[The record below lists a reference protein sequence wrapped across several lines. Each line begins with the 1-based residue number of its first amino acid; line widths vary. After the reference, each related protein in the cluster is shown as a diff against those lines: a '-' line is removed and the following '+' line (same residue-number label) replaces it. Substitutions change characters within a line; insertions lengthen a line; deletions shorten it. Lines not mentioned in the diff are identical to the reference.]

1 MIACKLPLVAG
12 LAALA
17 VLLAAPIAAQTP
29 AAQEPLSFD
38 RYRTDVERVFIAPR
52 GGGHGPGASPCV
64 TCHVESNTPMKLQEL
79 ETRSDGSVY
88 WTEDQSRKNFEVVS
102 RLVVPGRPERS
113 RLLLKA
119 LAVQAGGAP
128 YHVGGKFFNSQ
139 ADPEWRRMADWVKA
153 ATPAPEGS
161 IPAAPALDFEFFRT
175 CVQQLFISKRAGRME
190 CVNCHSGGGVRGFA
204 TALPADR
211 PYWTLDESKQ
221 NFEILSR
228 YIDAGHPESSRFL
241 MHPLAIEAGG
251 DPSHNGGRR
260 WTSKDDR
267 EWQMLAA
274 WVRGE
279 TPTACTIG

>member
-1 MIACKLPLVAG
+1 LLGALLTLTGVSVAS
-12 LAALA
+12 AD
-17 VLLAAPIAAQTP
+17 AQQT
-29 AAQEPLSFD
+29 PLSFE
-38 RYRTDVERVFIAPR
+38 RYRTDVERVFLAPR

-64 TCHVESNTPMKLQEL
+64 TCHIESTTPMKLQEL
-79 ETRSDGSVY
+79 ETRDDGTVY

-128 YHVGGKFFNSQ
+128 YHVGGKFFMSQ

-153 ATPAPEGS
+153 ATPVPDDS
-161 IPAAPALDFEFFRT
+161 IPVAPALDFEFFRT
-175 CVQQLFISKRAGRME
+175 CVQRLFISKRPGRME

-204 TALPADR
+204 SALPADR
-211 PYWTLDESKQ
+211 AYWTLEESRQ

-228 YIDAGHPESSRFL
+228 YIDAGHPESTRFL
-241 MHPLAIEAGG
+241 MHPMAIEAGG
-251 DPSHNGGRR
+251 DPYHGGGRR
-260 WTSKDDR
+260 WTSKSDP

-279 TPTACTIG
+279 TPSACTIG